1 MDDPDKVKQAT
12 ASPEQVKQEAFGPD
26 KFEQAA
32 ASHRQGRL
40 NRRRLARLGRARE
53 QAGCCLLDGCQA
65 GIRAP
70 IIWAYGSF
78 HSDKPNKPGLPVSP
92 K

>member
-12 ASPEQVKQEAFGPD
+12 AGPEQVKQEAFGPD

-40 NRRRLARLGRARE
+40 NRRRLARLEVEG
-53 QAGCCLLDGCQA
+53 AGWLLPFRWMSSGNQRVGA
-65 GIRAP
+65 
-70 IIWAYGSF
+70 
-78 HSDKPNKPGLPVSP
+78 
-92 K
+92 